1 MTLARNGMERQTR
14 VLVLC
19 VMWCTLLW
27 WWWYSGVQWVKL
39 LQEYQLYIVNHHT
52 LLIRHHHHLHLYNHY
67 FIVLILNN
75 DYVPYS
81 FSHLHSP
88 FQWLFIQA
96 QTNTH
101 THHCTQTQSIQQ
113 RVSWALSIFLCRMN
127 ESGWMNWMGRRRLS
141 GCMCLCDARSRI
153 ELKETELLEKRNRK
167 NLIIHKNQGLCHES
181 GLYPLSKST
190 HTLIYVS
197 FLFFSIPLG
206 RSLGAMGCEGNIK
219 IIFLMF
225 TKIPNEKWKIIKNI
239 IISCF

>member
-1 MTLARNGMERQTR
+1 MEWNVRLESLYCVWCDVLYSDDGGIVEYNELNYCKSINFILLTIIHCSSGIIIIFIFIIIISLSSSWIMIMFLIHFPIYILLFNGSSFRHRQ
-14 VLVLC
+14 
-19 VMWCTLLW
+19 
-27 WWWYSGVQWVKL
+27 
-39 LQEYQLYIVNHHT
+39 
-52 LLIRHHHHLHLYNHY
+52 
-67 FIVLILNN
+67 
-75 DYVPYS
+75 
-81 FSHLHSP
+81 
-88 FQWLFIQA
+88 
-96 QTNTH
+96 TH

-167 NLIIHKNQGLCHES
+167 NLIIHKNPGLCHES